1 MAGRKKPRLAEKQ
14 EVPAPVSVRFDQL
27 FGHGAHLYRLR
38 RAIGREILPQSLIF
52 HGSAGIGKATLA
64 RMVAAALECEEGGD
78 GACGHCLAC
87 RKVSRGIHPD
97 VREIALERSASSG
110 KMSTQIVVSQVQ
122 KMLHTL
128 ELPPYEGRRLVFIID
143 PAEALNRNAQNAML
157 KALEEPPSYAQFL
170 LVASSPS
177 ALLPTV
183 RSRCSQ
189 LAFHPL
195 KTEEMAAFA
204 EARGVVMD
212 NREEALSL
220 AAGSPARLLQSG
232 GSLETRK
239 RDAIL
244 DSLQQGLLP
253 ESYPY
258 LAPKLEGLATESPR
272 EVLTL
277 ATALVLDA
285 LRVSNGLS
293 PIAHRDV
300 RERLAGIV
308 ENRGP
313 EGLQVIASRLTE
325 APAHLVRNVNPRLLW
340 ERVFLVP

>member
-1 MAGRKKPRLAEKQ
+1 MTGVQTCA
-14 EVPAPVSVRFDQL
+14 
-27 FGHGAHLYRLR
+27 
-38 RAIGREILPQSLIF
+38 LPIF
-52 HGSAGIGKATLA
+52 
-64 RMVAAALECEEGGD
+64 
-78 GACGHCLAC
+78 
-87 RKVSRGIHPD
+87 
-97 VREIALERSASSG
+97 
-110 KMSTQIVVSQVQ
+110 SQVQ

-143 PAEALNRNAQNAML
+143 PADALNRNAQNAML
-157 KALEEPPSYAQFL
+157 KVLEEPPSYAQFL

-183 RSRCSQ
+183 RSRCSR

-232 GSLETRK
+232 GSLEARK

-244 DSLQQGLLP
+244 DCLQQGVLP
-253 ESYPY
+253 ESYPTFS
-258 LAPKLEGLATESPR
+258 PKPERLVAGSSR

-285 LRVSNGLS
+285 LRVSNGLF
-293 PIAHRDV
+293 PLAHRDV
-300 RERLAGIV
+300 WERLAGIAK
-308 ENRGP
+308 NRGAA
-313 EGLQVIASRLTE
+313 GLQVIASRLTE
-325 APAHLVRNVNPRLLW
+325 APAHLVRNVNSRLLW
-340 ERVFLVP
+340 ERVFLAP